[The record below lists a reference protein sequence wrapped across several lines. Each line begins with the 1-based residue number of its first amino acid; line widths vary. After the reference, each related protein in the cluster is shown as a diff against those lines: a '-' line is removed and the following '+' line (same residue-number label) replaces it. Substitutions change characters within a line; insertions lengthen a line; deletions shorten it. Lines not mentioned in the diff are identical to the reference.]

1 MQVKYYE
8 MKQKYDDMNEKMMFL
23 SKVNSFIHKIFF

>member
-1 MQVKYYE
+1 MRDMQVKYYE

-23 SKVNSFIHKIFF
+23 SKVNF